1 MDYQQQ
7 RNDVAACMTRLYQ
20 RGLTTTSGGNIS
32 LRLDDGHFCITA
44 SAKDKAS
51 LTAEDIAVADFS
63 GNNLTPHLRMS
74 IENGIHRLVLQA
86 RPDMNAVV
94 HAHSLYAS
102 AFSAIAPRAGE
113 TCSVDTAL
121 IAESWFLLGNAGY
134 VPYYKQ
140 GSEALAQ
147 AVATMA
153 RDYDVLLME
162 NHGVV
167 AVGRTLIE
175 AFDRIEV
182 FENAARMTYITRT
195 LGAAGMPWHTI
206 SLEDR
211 KELRP

>member
-1 MDYQQQ
+1 MDYEQQ
-7 RNDVAACMTRLYQ
+7 RVEVAACMTRLYE

-32 LRLDDGHFCITA
+32 LRLDRAHFCITA
-44 SAKDKAS
+44 SGKDKAS
-51 LTAEDIAVADFS
+51 LTADDIAVADFD
-63 GNNLTPHLRMS
+63 GKNLTPHLKMS
-74 IENGIHRLVLQA
+74 IENGIHRLVLLA

-102 AFSAIAPRAGE
+102 AFSAIRPREGE
-113 TCSVDTAL
+113 TNPVDTAL

-134 VPYYKQ
+134 VPYHKQ
-140 GSEALAQ
+140 GSGALAE
-147 AVATMA
+147 AVADASRT
-153 RDYDVLLME
+153 YDVMLME

-195 LGAAGMPWHTI
+195 LAAAGIPWHSI
-206 SLEDR
+206 SEEDR
-211 KELRP
+211 KELRL